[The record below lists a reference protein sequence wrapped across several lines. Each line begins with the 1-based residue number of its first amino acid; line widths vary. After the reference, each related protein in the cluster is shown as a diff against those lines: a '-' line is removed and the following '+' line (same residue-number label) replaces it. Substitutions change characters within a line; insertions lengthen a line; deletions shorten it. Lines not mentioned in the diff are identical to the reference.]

1 MRTGVDV
8 KTEILRDHDRIAQG
22 IREGLEARGTALF
35 NVIGPPGS
43 GKTTF
48 LERLLERLSGVPA
61 LVIEGDVEGDIDARR
76 LEARGIAALQV
87 NTHGGCHLDA
97 LMVRGAMEKVPPGIR
112 AVFVENV
119 GNLICPAEWFLGETA
134 RILLVSVAEGSDKPY
149 KYPLA
154 FQTAGAVVVNKS
166 DLAPYVDFDRDFFL
180 RGAAGCNRD
189 APVFFVSARSGEG
202 MDAVADWVRARIPP
216 Q

>member
-1 MRTGVDV
+1 MRTSVDV

-22 IREGLEARGTALF
+22 IREGLEARGVAMF
-35 NVIGPPGS
+35 NIIGPPGS

-48 LERLLERLSGVPA
+48 LEALLGRLAAIPS

-76 LEARGIAALQV
+76 LEARGIAALQI

-97 LMVRGAMEKVPPGIR
+97 LMVRGALEKVPPGVR

-154 FQTAGAVVVNKS
+154 FQTAGAIVVNKT
-166 DLAPYVDFDRDFFL
+166 DLAPHVDFDRDFFL
-180 RGAAGCNRD
+180 KGATGCSRD
-189 APVFFVSARSGEG
+189 AAVFFVSARTGEG
-202 MDAVADWVRARIPP
+202 MEEVAGWVRARAVRA
-216 Q
+216 